1 MDLYLNKD
9 FELRYFDM
17 NKYGEASPTTIL
29 IMLEETAAEHCF
41 SIGHSLYSLE
51 EQNIGWVLLSGAIDM
66 VRYPRYKERITIRTW
81 VSKYT
86 MFKGYR
92 ENIIYDGSGNVIGKA
107 KGVWAFYDIEKRK
120 PAPVFEEIKSKWGL
134 NPEISKEINFDLIK
148 IVDTGEPI
156 QEFNIF
162 KSDIDSNKHV
172 NNIRYF
178 HWLIESL
185 PDEILDNYFLKTINA
200 KFFSEANI
208 GEKIQVFSENG
219 LGENE
224 YLVTIKSNVDNK
236 LLAAAHTVWSEK

>member
-1 MDLYLNKD
+1 VEFYLNKD

-17 NKYGEASPTTIL
+17 NRYGEASPTTIL
-29 IMLEETAAEHCF
+29 IMLEETAAEHCYY
-41 SIGHSLYSLE
+41 IGHSLYSLE

-66 VRYPRYKERITIRTW
+66 IRYPKYKERITIRTW

-86 MFKGYR
+86 LFKGYR
-92 ENIIYDGSGNVIGKA
+92 ENVIYDSSGSVIGKA

-120 PAPVFEEIKSKWGL
+120 PAPVFEEIKSKWGM

-148 IVDTGEPI
+148 IVDTGDPI

-208 GEKIQVFSENG
+208 GEKIQVFSDNG
-219 LGENE
+219 LEENE
-224 YLVTIKSNVDNK
+224 YLITIKSNVNNK
-236 LLAAAHTVWSEK
+236 LLAAAHTVWSGK